1 MAIQDLFGQSLKAVN
16 VGLESFAESL
26 RDQGVEAIHVD
37 WRPPLEGYVEIT
49 HTQSGVDI
57 DAANAEA
64 VTRIRSGRPLLVGMG
79 VAKDVIPGL
88 GERMILHAG
97 PPITWERMCG
107 PTRGAVMGAA
117 VYEGWAAD
125 YEQAAA
131 MAAAGEFTFDPC
143 HHHHTVGPMAGIVS
157 PSMPVF
163 IVQNETFGNLTYGTQ
178 NEGLGRVLR
187 YGAYGEDVIERLK
200 WMEETLYPA
209 LKAAL
214 KATGPID
221 LRSIIA
227 QALHMGDEVH
237 NRNRAATSLFIRQ
250 IAPALIETSTKKV
263 AAEVLKF
270 IDSNDH
276 FFLNLSMAAMKAM
289 LEPAEGIAGCT
300 LVTVMARN
308 GTDFGIRVA
317 SLPEQW
323 FTAPAPIVQGLWLP
337 GLHRRRR
344 QPGHRRFVD
353 HGDGRRGRLRD
364 GGGPGDCALRRRDVV
379 PGAERHAGNVPDHGG
394 RARAVHRPRTQ
405 LPGDAAR
412 HRRAQ
417 GDGDGDSAVHQHRHR
432 AQEAG
437 RGHGRCGISARAAAV
452 LRAGVQANSEGRI
465 MNIDA
470 DSMPTPLSALRGCGR
485 RLASLALFAI
495 VPLLLLY
502 IFGFSIKTSEEYA
515 CVLDTAERSAQVI
528 EITGEPVT
536 PGLFAWTSYFESG
549 GGERQG
555 QFSTSLSGPRGKGRL
570 QAQFYRTPVGAT
582 LGIWV
587 KAGGE
592 ESEVYNGAY
601 PCP

>member
-1 MAIQDLFGQSLKAVN
+1 
-16 VGLESFAESL
+16 
-26 RDQGVEAIHVD
+26 
-37 WRPPLEGYVEIT
+37 LEGYVEIT
-49 HTQSGVDI
+49 HTKSGVDI
-57 DAANAEA
+57 DTANAEA

-107 PTRGAVMGAA
+107 PQRGAVMGAA
-117 VYEGWAAD
+117 VYEGWAED

-187 YGAYGEDVIERLK
+187 YGAYGDDVLARLK
-200 WMEETLYPA
+200 WMEKTLYPA

-276 FFLNLSMAAMKAM
+276 FFLNLSMAAIKAM
-289 LEPAEGIAGCT
+289 LEPAEGIEGCT
-300 LVTVMARN
+300 VVTVMARN

-317 SLPEQW
+317 SMPEQW
-323 FTAPAPIVQGLWLP
+323 FTAPAPMVQGLWLP
-337 GLHRRRR
+337 GYTADDAN
-344 QPGHRRFVD
+344 PDIGDSSITETGGVGGFAMAAAPAIVRFV
-353 HGDGRRGRLRD
+353 
-364 GGGPGDCALRRRDVV
+364 GG
-379 PGAERHAGNVPDHGG
+379 
-394 RARAVHRPRTQ
+394 T
-405 LPGDAAR
+405 
-412 HRRAQ
+412 
-417 GDGDGDSAVHQHRHR
+417 S
-432 AQEAG
+432 
-437 RGHGRCGISARAAAV
+437 
-452 LRAGVQANSEGRI
+452 
-465 MNIDA
+465 
-470 DSMPTPLSALRGCGR
+470 
-485 RLASLALFAI
+485 SLALNVTQEMYQITAGEHEQFTIPALNFRGT
-495 VPLLLLY
+495 PLG
-502 IFGFSIKTSEEYA
+502 IDVRKVMA
-515 CVLDTAERSAQVI
+515 
-528 EITGEPVT
+528 TGILPFINT
-536 PGLFAWTSYFESG
+536 GIAHKKPGVG
-549 GGERQG
+549 M
-555 QFSTSLSGPRGKGRL
+555 
-570 QAQFYRTPVGAT
+570 VGAG
-582 LGIWV
+582 LV
-587 KAGGE
+587 RAPRQCFE
-592 ESEVYNGAY
+592 GAFAALREG
-601 PCP
+601 

>member
-49 HTQSGVDI
+49 HTKSGVDI
-57 DAANAEA
+57 DAANTEA

-79 VAKDVIPGL
+79 VAKDVIPDL

-97 PPITWERMCG
+97 PPISWERMCG
-107 PTRGAVMGAA
+107 PTRGAIVGAA
-117 VYEGWAAD
+117 VYEGWAED

-187 YGAYGEDVIERLK
+187 YGAYGDDVLERLK

-276 FFLNLSMAAMKAM
+276 FFLNLSMAAIKAM
-289 LEPAEGIAGCT
+289 LEPAEGIEGCT

-317 SLPEQW
+317 SMPEQW
-323 FTAPAPIVQGLWLP
+323 FTAPAPVVQGLWLP
-337 GLHRRRR
+337 GYTADDANPDIGDSSITETGGLGGFAMAAA
-344 QPGHRRFVD
+344 PAIVRFV
-353 HGDGRRGRLRD
+353 
-364 GGGPGDCALRRRDVV
+364 GG
-379 PGAERHAGNVPDHGG
+379 
-394 RARAVHRPRTQ
+394 T
-405 LPGDAAR
+405 
-412 HRRAQ
+412 
-417 GDGDGDSAVHQHRHR
+417 S
-432 AQEAG
+432 
-437 RGHGRCGISARAAAV
+437 
-452 LRAGVQANSEGRI
+452 
-465 MNIDA
+465 
-470 DSMPTPLSALRGCGR
+470 
-485 RLASLALFAI
+485 SLALNVTQEMYQITAGEHEQFT
-495 VPLLLLY
+495 VPALNFRGTPLG
-502 IFGFSIKTSEEYA
+502 IDVRKVMA
-515 CVLDTAERSAQVI
+515 
-528 EITGEPVT
+528 TGILPFINT
-536 PGLFAWTSYFESG
+536 GIAHKKPGVG
-549 GGERQG
+549 M
-555 QFSTSLSGPRGKGRL
+555 
-570 QAQFYRTPVGAT
+570 VGAG
-582 LGIWV
+582 LVRAPRQCFEEAFKRIA
-587 KAGGE
+587 KGE
-592 ESEVYNGAY
+592 S
-601 PCP
+601 